1 MILMPCTPTH
11 EVFIMIN
18 RDVTLPQ
25 ANDLFLIAKTIEG
38 ISIHGWDKDDWVIN
52 SGYRERQYS
61 YYADAAAWL
70 GLLEVNKIG
79 RNKNYSPNKSTL
91 EFLNSLNQFEF
102 YSRILLTDPLFN
114 HIVKTQKEN
123 RLDEG
128 IRFLMANPS
137 KYGTYPSAAV
147 QKRRIQCF
155 CSWAEQLGL

>member
-1 MILMPCTPTH
+1 MF
-11 EVFIMIN
+11 VVIN

-38 ISIHGWDKDDWVIN
+38 ISVLGWDRDDWVIN
-52 SGYRERQYS
+52 TGYRERQYS

-70 GLLEVNKIG
+70 GLLGVNMVG
-79 RNKNYSPNKSTL
+79 RNKEYSPNKSTL
-91 EFLNSLNQFEF
+91 EFLNSPNRFEF

-114 HIVKTQKEN
+114 HIVKTQKEK

-128 IRFLMANPS
+128 IRFLMANLS
-137 KYGTYPSAAV
+137 EYGTYPSEAV

-155 CSWAEQLGL
+155 CSWAEQLAL